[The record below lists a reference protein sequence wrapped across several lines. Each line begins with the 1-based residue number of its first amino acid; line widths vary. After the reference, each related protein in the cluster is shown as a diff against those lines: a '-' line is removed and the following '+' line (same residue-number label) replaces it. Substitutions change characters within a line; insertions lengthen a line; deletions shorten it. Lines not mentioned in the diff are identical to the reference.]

1 MSGVA
6 LTRHATLEAV
16 GVEVYA
22 SIDGQGKPSYAT
34 SVDVNM
40 RVLRQ
45 TKVVID
51 TDGSK
56 LRTDLTAW
64 IPNTETV
71 QPDERDRIT
80 YLSVT
85 FIVVA
90 VKEVKDLN
98 NVVVHRRIRCRR
110 A

>member
-1 MSGVA
+1 MISRMLARG
-6 LTRHATLEAV
+6 ATLDAV
-16 GVEVYA
+16 GVEVF
-22 SIDGQGKPSYAT
+22 SSVDGQGKPTYAT

-64 IPNTETV
+64 IPNAETT
-71 QPDERDRIT
+71 QPDERDRLT
-80 YLSVT
+80 YSSVT
-85 FIVVA
+85 FIVAA
-90 VKEVKDLN
+90 VKEVKDFDN
-98 NVVVHRRIRCRR
+98 TVIHRRVRCRR
-110 A
+110 E